1 VILRLLHPGSAGR
14 GPLSRAADE
23 YKKRLSRHYRVEE
36 DFLKATVKKPTPVA
50 LAEEA
55 ERIRGAVRPRQR
67 LVALAVDGEP
77 WSSERLAERLAAWM
91 NAGHTGVCFALGS
104 AEGLDPTLTREADE
118 RWSFGPLTLPHD
130 LARVVLWE
138 QLYRA
143 GTILRG
149 EPYHK

>member
-1 VILRLLHPGSAGR
+1 MILRLLHPGTAGR
-14 GPLSRAADE
+14 GPLSDAAEE
-23 YKKRLSRHYRVEE
+23 YKRRLGRHFRVEE
-36 DFLKATVKKPTPVA
+36 DFLKASAHKLTAVA

-55 ERIRGAVRPRQR
+55 DRLRAALRPRQR
-67 LVALAVDGEP
+67 LVVLAVEGRP
-77 WSSERLAERLAAWM
+77 WSSPVIAEKLKTWM
-91 NAGHTGVCFALGS
+91 ESGLTGVAFALGS
-104 AEGLDPTLTREADE
+104 AEGLDPAFVAAADD

>member
-1 VILRLLHPGSAGR
+1 MILRLLHPGSAGS

-23 YKKRLSRHYRVEE
+23 YKKRLGRHFRVEE
-36 DFLKATVKKPTPVA
+36 DFLKATVKKPTAVA
-50 LAEEA
+50 LSEEA
-55 ERIRGAVRPRQR
+55 DRIRGALRPRQR
-67 LVALAVDGEP
+67 LVALAVDGEQ
-77 WSSERLAERLAAWM
+77 WSSERVAERLGAWM
-91 NAGHTGVCFALGS
+91 NAGYAGVVFALGS
-104 AEGLDPTLTREADE
+104 AEGLDPALVREADE

>member
-1 VILRLLHPGSAGR
+1 MILRLLHPGSAGR
-14 GPLSRAADE
+14 GPLALAADG
-23 YKKRLSRHYRVEE
+23 YKKRLTRHFRVEE
-36 DFLKATVKKPTPVA
+36 DFLKASTRQPAAVA

-55 ERIRGAVRPRQR
+55 ERIRSALRPRQR
-67 LVALAVDGEP
+67 FVALAVEGEP
-77 WSSERLAERLAAWM
+77 WTSPALAERLAGWM
-91 NAGHTGVCFALGS
+91 SAGLTGVVFALGS
-104 AEGLDPTLTREADE
+104 AEGLDAGLVREADE

>member
-1 VILRLLHPGSAGR
+1 VILRLLHPGSAG
-14 GPLSRAADE
+14 GTAFDE
-23 YKKRLSRHYRVEE
+23 LARRYQKRLGRHIRCEE
-36 DFLKATVKKPTPVA
+36 QFVKASKERDRPRA

-55 ERIRGAVRPRQR
+55 ERLARYVKPRDR
-67 LVALAVDGEP
+67 TVALTPFDKP
-77 WSSERLAERLAAWM
+77 WSSEHLAARLQAWM
-91 NAGHTGVCFALGS
+91 NSGATAVNFLLGS
-104 AEGLDPTLTREADE
+104 AEGLSGEAIERADE

-143 GTILRG
+143 STILRG

>member
-1 VILRLLHPGSAGR
+1 MILRLLHPGTPGR
-14 GPLSRAADE
+14 GPLADAAE
-23 YKKRLSRHYRVEE
+23 AYKQRLVRHFRVEE
-36 DFLKATVKKPTPVA
+36 DFVRASTHRLTASA

-55 ERIRGAVRPRQR
+55 ERLRGALRPRQR
-67 LVALAVDGEP
+67 LVALAVDGAP
-77 WSSERLAERLAAWM
+77 WSSRQLATHLEAWM
-91 NAGHTGVCFALGS
+91 ASGVTGVAFALGS
-104 AEGLDPTLTREADE
+104 AEGLDPAFTAAADD

-143 GTILRG
+143 GTLIRG